1 MDEDTVTDL
10 GPRLRE
16 LRQQAELTLAEV
28 ATESGIGVSTLSRLE
43 SGERRPSVDHLV
55 KLARLYAVTLDEL
68 VGGGER
74 HDPRVHGKSVKRHG
88 MTHTSLTNRPGGLQ
102 AYKLAIEAG
111 KGAQVPDLKT
121 HEGYE
126 WVYVL
131 NGRLRMVLGTND
143 MVLLPGEAAEFD
155 TRTPHWFGRADE
167 HAVEFLSIFG
177 RQGERM
183 HLRARPARRS
193 TS

>member
-1 MDEDTVTDL
+1 MDTDDAVRDL

-16 LRQQAELTLAEV
+16 LRARAELTLAEV
-28 ATESGIGVSTLSRLE
+28 SKDAGIGVSTLSRLE
-43 SGERRPSVDHLV
+43 SGERRPSVEHLV
-55 KLARLYAVTLDEL
+55 KLARVYRVTLDEL
-68 VGGGER
+68 VTAEPGE
-74 HDPRVHGKSVKRHG
+74 DPRVRVKSVKRHG
-88 MTHTSLTNRPGGLQ
+88 MTHTPLTNRPGGLQ

-111 KGAQVPDLKT
+111 TGAQVPELKT

-131 NGRLRMVLGTND
+131 NGKLRMVLGTND

-167 HAVEFLSIFG
+167 QPVEFLSIFG

-183 HLRARPARRS
+183 HLRA
-193 TS
+193 